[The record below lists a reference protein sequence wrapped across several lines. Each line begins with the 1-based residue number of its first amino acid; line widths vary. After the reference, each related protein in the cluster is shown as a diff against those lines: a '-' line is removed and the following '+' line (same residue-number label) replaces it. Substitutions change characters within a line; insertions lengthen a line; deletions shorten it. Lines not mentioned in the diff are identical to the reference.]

1 MEADNAHPQRNA
13 SDPTDL
19 YMFGMGGHAG
29 NKTFRGPAVNP
40 LPKSNETAM
49 GGDFAIWAWSM
60 LFDLRASKKAER

>member
-1 MEADNAHPQRNA
+1 MCISQRNA

-49 GGDFAIWAWSM
+49 GADFAIWAWGIS
-60 LFDLRASKKAER
+60 FRR